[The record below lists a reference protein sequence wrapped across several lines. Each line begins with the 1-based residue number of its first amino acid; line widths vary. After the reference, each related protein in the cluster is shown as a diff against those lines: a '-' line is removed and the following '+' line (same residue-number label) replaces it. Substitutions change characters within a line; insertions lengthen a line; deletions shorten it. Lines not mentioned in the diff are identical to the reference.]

1 MAIDFDENIKVDY
14 LEDERLASRKIKL
27 GILRLDKIHPEI
39 SGNKWFKL
47 KENIKAAIE
56 LQHDS
61 ILTFGGAYS
70 NHLAAASAAAHRFG
84 LKSIGIVRGL
94 HGDAQSSHTISFCRG
109 KGMHIEFVSRE
120 VYQLKYDDAYL
131 AALSA
136 QYNQPYMIPE
146 GGNNQAGRIGCMSIV
161 PHIPQSA
168 THVAISLGTG
178 TTFCGVANALHN
190 DVNLLGFPVMKGGN
204 YLLEEV
210 KPFINNPG
218 LSYSL
223 NDLYHFGGFAKNT
236 PILIDFMND
245 FYLKHNIRLDF
256 VYTAKM
262 MYGVFDLI
270 AKGYFPENTHLIAIH
285 TGGLQGNL
293 SLGSKI
299 IF

>member
-14 LEDERLASRKIKL
+14 LEDERLANRKIKL

-56 LQHDS
+56 LRHDT

-70 NHLAAASAAAHRFG
+70 NHLAATAAAAHKFG
-84 LKSIGIVRGL
+84 LKSIGIVRGF
-94 HGDAQSSHTISFCRG
+94 HGDLQQSATLQFCVE
-109 KGMHIEFVSRE
+109 KDMHIEFVSRE

-131 AALSA
+131 ATLSA
-136 QYNQPYMIPE
+136 QHNQPYIIPE
-146 GGNNQAGRIGCMSIV
+146 GGNNEAGRAGCSAIV
-161 PHIPQSA
+161 DYLSEDA
-168 THVAISLGTG
+168 THIAIALGTG

-204 YLLEEV
+204 YLLEEIQ
-210 KPFINNPG
+210 PAISNTDFR
-218 LSYSL
+218 YTL
-223 NDLYHFGGFAKNT
+223 NDYYHFGGFAKST
-236 PILIDFMND
+236 PVLIDFMND

-262 MYGVFDLI
+262 MYGLFDLI
-270 AKGYFPENTHLIAIH
+270 EKDYFPENIHIIAIH